1 MAAEAVFKHWPEIEN
16 SYRRK
21 FVDDFLARCPEL
33 EYETYVITEKINGS
47 NLQWF
52 FRPHEAV
59 MAGSRNNFL
68 SLSDSFQ
75 GVRIS
80 DLLGA
85 HYEVLDSVQGL
96 ADRLNITVRLF
107 GELFGPGIQKGVRYG
122 GEKRVL
128 YFGIML
134 NDILMPFRELERFIP
149 PMHLVPIVAIVE
161 GLENAVEFDT
171 RFDSLVMREPNNICE
186 GVVMQ
191 PYTVVYFDTHGD
203 PFLLKKKNAEFLEK
217 QRAEKPA
224 VVDSEVERLRSEFAS
239 YITDNRL
246 QSVFSKY
253 GKIET
258 PSQIGDYIRWMLA
271 DAKEE
276 FLKDFGADLAALD
289 GAKQKSVYN
298 VGSQIV
304 DMLKSYL

>member
-16 SYRRK
+16 SYRRE
-21 FVDDFLARCPEL
+21 FVEGFLTQYPEL
-33 EYETYVITEKINGS
+33 ECETFVITEKINGS

-149 PMHLVPIVAIVE
+149 PAYLVPIVAIV
-161 GLENAVEFDT
+161 GDLENAIEFDT

-186 GVVMQ
+186 GVVIQ
-191 PYTVVYFDTHGD
+191 PHTVVYFNMHGD

-224 VVDSEVERLRSEFAS
+224 VVDSEVERLHAEFAS

-258 PSQIGDYIRWMLA
+258 PSQIGDYIRLLLA

-289 GAKQKSVYN
+289 KAQQKSVYN

-304 DMLKSYL
+304 DMLKSCL